1 MFHSGFPGSGLRTK
15 KDPPPLKLPYKLNDY
30 LFPRTPTLYE
40 RGYWKQPKY
49 KKRGFKNEMSLPPPV
64 NYSSHREDGCEKSRS
79 TFGPVWWSGGMLR
92 YTYSN
97 NNIMIIIL

>member
-1 MFHSGFPGSGLRTK
+1 MFCSGFPGSGLRTK
-15 KDPPPLKLPYKLNDY
+15 KYPPRKLPYKLNDY

-64 NYSSHREDGCEKSRS
+64 NYSSHIEDGCEKKPFYFR
-79 TFGPVWWSGGMLR
+79 PCLVEWRDAEVHLQQ
-92 YTYSN
+92 
-97 NNIMIIIL
+97 